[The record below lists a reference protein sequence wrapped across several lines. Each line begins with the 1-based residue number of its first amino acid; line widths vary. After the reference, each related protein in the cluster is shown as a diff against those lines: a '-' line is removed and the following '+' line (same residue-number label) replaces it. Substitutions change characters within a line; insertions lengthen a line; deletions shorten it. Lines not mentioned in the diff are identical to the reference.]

1 MGDSTQRGYLLI
13 ADISGYT
20 SYVAGTELEHSKDIL
35 SELLELMLRHLTGL
49 MTLSKLE
56 GDAVFV
62 IAPDAKIPR
71 GETVLELIESTYTAF
86 RDRQESIRLRT
97 TCDCSACSSL
107 PMLDLKFIVHC
118 GDYAMQS
125 VSGIHELV
133 GSDVNLVHRLLKN
146 RVGQETGWKAYALF
160 TESAMARINMPT
172 AQFHEQ
178 VESYE
183 HLGNAKTYSMD
194 LRARYKELVENRR
207 AMVTPEEADVTL
219 VHEFAA
225 PPPVVWGWLN
235 DPQKRTQWMT
245 GRLWSAGARPGGRT
259 GAGAR
264 NHCAH
269 GKENLVETILDWRPF
284 EYVTTE
290 QEVINMLLTETVRLE
305 PMADGRGTRVYDLIQ
320 ISVRL
325 PRWIKRPVARF
336 MTRNVGKYKTDDQY
350 AKLARLIADANP

>member
-1 MGDSTQRGYLLI
+1 MDDSTQRGYLLI

-20 SYVAGTELEHSKDIL
+20 SFVAETQLEHSKEIL

-62 IAPDAKIPR
+62 IAPDSKIPR
-71 GETVLELIESTYTAF
+71 GETVLELIESTYAAF
-86 RDRQESIRLRT
+86 RDRQETIRRRT
-97 TCDCSACSSL
+97 TCECSACTAL

-118 GDYAMQS
+118 GDYAVQN

-146 RVGQETGWKAYALF
+146 RVGQKTGWKAYALL
-160 TESAMARINMPT
+160 TESAMARINLPT

-183 HLGNAKTYSMD
+183 HLGSAKTYSMD
-194 LRARYKELVENRR
+194 LRARYNERVENRR
-207 AMVTPEEADVTL
+207 SLVTPEEADLTL
-219 VHEFAA
+219 VHEFSA

-269 GKENLVETILDWRPF
+269 GKELLVETILDWRPF

-290 QEVINMLLTETVRLE
+290 QEVKNTLMTETVRLE
-305 PMADGRGTRVYDLIQ
+305 ATADGRGTRVTDLIQ
-320 ISVRL
+320 IRMRF
-325 PRWIKRPVARF
+325 PRWIKRAL
-336 MTRNVGKYKTDDQY
+336 TRLMVQSAGKYKTDDQY
-350 AKLARLIADANP
+350 ARLARLIADANP